1 MGDRGKARKDADS
14 LRGVNDDP
22 HPSLLGL
29 AGLVFDDDLD
39 RLDAPRAQ
47 FSFSLHL
54 NALE

>member
-22 HPSLLGL
+22 HTSLLGL

-39 RLDAPRAQ
+39 RLIK
-47 FSFSLHL
+47 LV
-54 NALE
+54 